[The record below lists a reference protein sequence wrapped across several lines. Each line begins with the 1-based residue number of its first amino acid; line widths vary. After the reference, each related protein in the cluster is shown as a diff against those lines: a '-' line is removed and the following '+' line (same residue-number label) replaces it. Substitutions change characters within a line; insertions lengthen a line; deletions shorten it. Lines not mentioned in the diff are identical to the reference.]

1 MKDAEIIRQFDQ
13 NIELIIE
20 GLAARSGREFKE
32 VLLLL
37 QEGRKPHGT
46 HNIRRLE
53 NTAALDDAGGHCADL
68 SGGPLVHGAR

>member
-13 NIELIIE
+13 SIQLIIE

-37 QEGRKPHGT
+37 QKGRKIHGT
-46 HNIRRLE
+46 HD
-53 NTAALDDAGGHCADL
+53 T
-68 SGGPLVHGAR
+68 